1 MANLLQLTL
10 TLTIAMFGLASA
22 VLATEAP
29 RARPPEFTNED
40 RAVFFD
46 DAFAALVGE
55 RPKPA
60 AATSPTETPQAASD
74 TKVAWADLVEPD
86 VLETEIKRQAAALA
100 KATRTA
106 SAYKAGAYKEAVDS
120 LGVVATVFGV
130 IAEHTGQP
138 RWREDAA
145 GLRDLFATGAS
156 EADGGTDAA
165 YTVAAARATD
175 LGDLTRGS
183 RPEVANSKSAVDWST
198 LGSRETLMRRM
209 GAAEEQRLRG
219 WVASEREFRRNTPDA
234 RHEAQVLALL
244 AEAILRPEAYDYD
257 DPDYQAYARRLRDAA
272 VRLSQAIDAEDQPA
286 AAEAMA
292 EVSRSCVDCHA
303 DYRG

>member
-1 MANLLQLTL
+1 MRLTL
-10 TLTIAMFGLASA
+10 ALLGLTSAALAA
-22 VLATEAP
+22 EPP
-29 RARPPEFTNED
+29 RARPPEFTDED
-40 RAVFFD
+40 RAAFFD
-46 DAFAALVGE
+46 DAFATLVGE

-60 AATSPTETPQAASD
+60 AVSLTTETPQAASD
-74 TKVAWADLVEPD
+74 AAVAWADLVEPD

-100 KATRTA
+100 KSTRAA
-106 SAYKAGAYKEAVDS
+106 SAYKAGGFKEAVDS

-138 RWREDAA
+138 RWRDDAA
-145 GLRDLFATGAS
+145 GLRDLFAEGAA
-156 EADGGTDAA
+156 EADAATDAA
-165 YTVAAARATD
+165 YAVATARAAD

-183 RPEVANSKSAVDWST
+183 RPNTTEPKTDVNWST

-209 GAAEEQRLRG
+209 KAAEEDRLRG
-219 WVASEREFRRNTPDA
+219 WMASERDFRRSAADA

-244 AEAILRPEAYDYD
+244 AEAILRPEAYDHD
-257 DPDYQAYARRLRDAA
+257 DPDYQAHARGLRDAA
-272 VRLSQAIDAEDQPA
+272 VRLSQAIDAADQPA
-286 AAEAMA
+286 AAAAMS